1 MAAHCMASISL
12 WMRPLF
18 GIFGPFSL
26 TFLVLLLSTVVN
38 IRAEE
43 GPSATSQ
50 MEERQ
55 SFSFFGQVFKLFSFV
70 RQTCF
75 QLDKAD
81 LVLATSSSQSIFDA
95 LVCITSISLV

>member
-1 MAAHCMASISL
+1 MAAHCMASIIV

-18 GIFGPFSL
+18 GLFGPFSL
-26 TFLVLLLSTVVN
+26 TFLVLLLTAVVN
-38 IRAEE
+38 IEAEE
-43 GPSATSQ
+43 GPSPTSQ

-55 SFSFFGQVFKLFSFV
+55 FLLLCQVFKLLSFV
-70 RQTCF
+70 IRQTCF

-95 LVCITSISLV
+95 LVCITCISLV